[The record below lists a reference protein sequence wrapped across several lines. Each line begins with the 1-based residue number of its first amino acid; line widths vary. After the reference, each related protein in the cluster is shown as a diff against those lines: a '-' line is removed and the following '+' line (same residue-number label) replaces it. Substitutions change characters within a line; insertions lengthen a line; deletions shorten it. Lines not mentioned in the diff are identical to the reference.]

1 MSSSGC
7 CHLPGS
13 LCDYSGNAES
23 DASKDSEESDS
34 TTQAQYIAKVTAK
47 DGRPLSTVVKA
58 VSLQSDVGMCRI
70 CHEGAGGETLLS
82 PCDCTGTLGK
92 VHKSCLEKWLS
103 SSNTSYC
110 ELCHTEFTIE
120 RRPQPLT
127 QWLKD
132 PGPRSE
138 KRTLLCDMAC
148 FLLITPLAAISGWLC
163 LRGAQDHLQ
172 LKSRLE
178 AVGLIALTIALFTIY
193 ILWTLV
199 SFRYHCQLYSEWRRT
214 NQKVRL
220 LMPDMKGG
228 HTTQR
233 SVPTKSTKKMTD
245 ETIARASSVGTA
257 LRWRRSL
264 LLPTSMMTML
274 LSAWSLSSFSQ
285 RSTFSKQSRTLSL
298 STSRWSGL
306 QEADNRLHQNL
317 NRQFQAALPF
327 LFRPGTQTM
336 ARVESQGGR

>member
-1 MSSSGC
+1 MTKGTSGFRVFTLSVAIPVSVTAMSSSGC

-58 VSLQSDVGMCRI
+58 VSLQRLEGEEPAWGPNQHRIITLSFVSLLSCIYLFIFLKLSLYSDIGMCRI

-127 QWLKD
+127 QV
-132 PGPRSE
+132 SE
-138 KRTLLCDMAC
+138 TW
-148 FLLITPLAAISGWLC
+148 II
-163 LRGAQDHLQ
+163 
-172 LKSRLE
+172 
-178 AVGLIALTIALFTIY
+178 
-193 ILWTLV
+193 
-199 SFRYHCQLYSEWRRT
+199 
-214 NQKVRL
+214 
-220 LMPDMKGG
+220 
-228 HTTQR
+228 
-233 SVPTKSTKKMTD
+233 
-245 ETIARASSVGTA
+245 
-257 LRWRRSL
+257 
-264 LLPTSMMTML
+264 
-274 LSAWSLSSFSQ
+274 
-285 RSTFSKQSRTLSL
+285 
-298 STSRWSGL
+298 
-306 QEADNRLHQNL
+306 
-317 NRQFQAALPF
+317 
-327 LFRPGTQTM
+327 
-336 ARVESQGGR
+336 

>member
-23 DASKDSEESDS
+23 DASKDSEESTDS
-34 TTQAQYIAKVTAK
+34 TAQAQYIAKVTAK

-70 CHEGAGGETLLS
+70 CHEGSGGETLLS

-220 LMPDMKGG
+220 LMPDMKGA

-245 ETIARASSVGTA
+245 ETIV
-257 LRWRRSL
+257 
-264 LLPTSMMTML
+264 
-274 LSAWSLSSFSQ
+274 
-285 RSTFSKQSRTLSL
+285 
-298 STSRWSGL
+298 
-306 QEADNRLHQNL
+306 
-317 NRQFQAALPF
+317 
-327 LFRPGTQTM
+327 
-336 ARVESQGGR
+336 

>member
-1 MSSSGC
+1 MSSSSGC

-13 LCDYSGNAES
+13 LCDYSGTAES
-23 DASKDSEESDS
+23 ESSKDSEESDS
-34 TTQAQYIAKVTAK
+34 AAQAQYIAKVTAK
-47 DGRPLSTVVKA
+47 DGRPLSTIVKA

-70 CHEGAGGETLLS
+70 CHEGGGGETLLS
-82 PCDCTGTLGK
+82 PCECTGTLGK

-127 QWLKD
+127 QWLRD

-220 LMPDMKGG
+220 LMPDMKSSLPS
-228 HTTQR
+228 Q
-233 SVPTKSTKKMTD
+233 SSIPTKSTKKMTD
-245 ETIARASSVGTA
+245 ETIV
-257 LRWRRSL
+257 
-264 LLPTSMMTML
+264 
-274 LSAWSLSSFSQ
+274 
-285 RSTFSKQSRTLSL
+285 
-298 STSRWSGL
+298 
-306 QEADNRLHQNL
+306 
-317 NRQFQAALPF
+317 
-327 LFRPGTQTM
+327 
-336 ARVESQGGR
+336 

>member
-7 CHLPGS
+7 CQLPGS
-13 LCDYSGNAES
+13 LCDYSGNTET

-34 TTQAQYIAKVTAK
+34 TTQAQYVAKVTAK

-199 SFRYHCQLYSEWRRT
+199 STDRKIYRHSTRT
-214 NQKVRL
+214 DL
-220 LMPDMKGG
+220 
-228 HTTQR
+228 
-233 SVPTKSTKKMTD
+233 
-245 ETIARASSVGTA
+245 
-257 LRWRRSL
+257 RRSDG
-264 LLPTSMMTML
+264 SVAF
-274 LSAWSLSSFSQ
+274 LSCCIPD
-285 RSTFSKQSRTLSL
+285 LSL
-298 STSRWSGL
+298 YRLAVHLDAARGELHPNGTLALEVELVSCKSRE
-306 QEADNRLHQNL
+306 QV
-317 NRQFQAALPF
+317 ALPD
-327 LFRPGTQTM
+327 
-336 ARVESQGGR
+336 ARVSN

>member
-1 MSSSGC
+1 MRTSMMNQRRGESSLASSLRLNHRRPASSPRLTAGREAIPSSNGRFCGTSTVERGREKRRRTSEFGIRPSFEVTSAIIFVTCTLNRAMSSSGC

-34 TTQAQYIAKVTAK
+34 TAQAQYIAKVTAK

-220 LMPDMKGG
+220 LMPDMKGA

-245 ETIARASSVGTA
+245 ETIV
-257 LRWRRSL
+257 
-264 LLPTSMMTML
+264 
-274 LSAWSLSSFSQ
+274 
-285 RSTFSKQSRTLSL
+285 
-298 STSRWSGL
+298 
-306 QEADNRLHQNL
+306 
-317 NRQFQAALPF
+317 
-327 LFRPGTQTM
+327 
-336 ARVESQGGR
+336 

>member
-1 MSSSGC
+1 
-7 CHLPGS
+7 
-13 LCDYSGNAES
+13 
-23 DASKDSEESDS
+23 
-34 TTQAQYIAKVTAK
+34 
-47 DGRPLSTVVKA
+47 
-58 VSLQSDVGMCRI
+58 MCRI

-127 QWLKD
+127 QVRTFGLQQWMLRLSSVLVRMCMKLIHVHWRILRFGLAQWLKD

-199 SFRYHCQLYSEWRRT
+199 TNLFVTLVLLGAGIMCLLFSLPSSLPHVVLSVLESHIDSEDQCEQAQSQNTDFWSLRVMMICICSKISLKVTQSNVEGKQHEPKKETEKPPVKSKMRSSYQKKKKKKWAQLLLSDMLTYVGIQLCSTVCRCKNPTFFWSQCDIEWHS
-214 NQKVRL
+214 NKI
-220 LMPDMKGG
+220 
-228 HTTQR
+228 R
-233 SVPTKSTKKMTD
+233 SVEMWGH
-245 ETIARASSVGTA
+245 E
-257 LRWRRSL
+257 
-264 LLPTSMMTML
+264 
-274 LSAWSLSSFSQ
+274 
-285 RSTFSKQSRTLSL
+285 
-298 STSRWSGL
+298 
-306 QEADNRLHQNL
+306 
-317 NRQFQAALPF
+317 
-327 LFRPGTQTM
+327 
-336 ARVESQGGR
+336 

>member
-7 CHLPGS
+7 CQLPGS
-13 LCDYSGNAES
+13 LCDYSGNNEA
-23 DASKDSEESDS
+23 DASKESEESDS
-34 TTQAQYIAKVTAK
+34 TTQAQYVAKVTAK

-193 ILWTLV
+193 VLWTLV

-220 LMPDMKGG
+220 LIPEVKE
-228 HTTQR
+228 
-233 SVPTKSTKKMTD
+233 SN
-245 ETIARASSVGTA
+245 SSQH
-257 LRWRRSL
+257 SL
-264 LLPTSMMTML
+264 LSSKLKN
-274 LSAWSLSSFSQ
+274 SAS
-285 RSTFSKQSRTLSL
+285 
-298 STSRWSGL
+298 
-306 QEADNRLHQNL
+306 
-317 NRQFQAALPF
+317 
-327 LFRPGTQTM
+327 
-336 ARVESQGGR
+336 ESIV

>member
-1 MSSSGC
+1 
-7 CHLPGS
+7 
-13 LCDYSGNAES
+13 
-23 DASKDSEESDS
+23 
-34 TTQAQYIAKVTAK
+34 
-47 DGRPLSTVVKA
+47 
-58 VSLQSDVGMCRI
+58 MCRI

-127 QWLKD
+127 QVRTFGLQQWMLGLPSVLVPMCMKLIHVHWWILRSGLAQWLKD

-199 SFRYHCQLYSEWRRT
+199 TNLFVTLVLLGAGVMCLLSSLPSSLPHVVLSALESHIDSEVQCELAQPQNT
-214 NQKVRL
+214 NKPTDFWSLCVMVICICSQISLKV
-220 LMPDMKGG
+220 
-228 HTTQR
+228 TQSNVEEKRQWPKKETEKPPVKTEMR
-233 SVPTKSTKKMTD
+233 SSYLKKW
-245 ETIARASSVGTA
+245 AQG
-257 LRWRRSL
+257 L
-264 LLPTSMMTML
+264 LLSDML
-274 LSAWSLSSFSQ
+274 
-285 RSTFSKQSRTLSL
+285 T
-298 STSRWSGL
+298 
-306 QEADNRLHQNL
+306 
-317 NRQFQAALPF
+317 
-327 LFRPGTQTM
+327 
-336 ARVESQGGR
+336 